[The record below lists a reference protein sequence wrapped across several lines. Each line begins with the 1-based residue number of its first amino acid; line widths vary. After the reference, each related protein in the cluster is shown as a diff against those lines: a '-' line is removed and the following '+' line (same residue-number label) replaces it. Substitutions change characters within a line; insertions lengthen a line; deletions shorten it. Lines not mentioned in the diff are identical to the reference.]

1 MKLTIQQLANDDRPR
16 EKLLEYG
23 ERSLSSSELIA
34 ILIGSGNA
42 EKNALELAQ
51 EILSSNENSID
62 KLARLSVG
70 DLTCFKG
77 IGEAKAVNI
86 IAALELG
93 RRRKKELLPQS
104 KITCSSDAYDTLTP
118 HLGDLNH
125 EEFWML
131 CLSRS
136 NAVLKTVQISRGGQS
151 GTVVDPKVI
160 YNTALT
166 NKANSIII
174 AHNHPSNN
182 LVPSQADKQIT
193 KKLIEAGKH
202 LDLPVLDHIILGQS
216 SYFSFADE
224 GLI

>member
-42 EKNALELAQ
+42 EKNAIELAQ
-51 EILSSNENSID
+51 EIMQDNDNSID
-62 KLARLSVG
+62 KLARQSVS
-70 DLTCFKG
+70 DLTEFKG

-93 RRRKKELLPQS
+93 RRRKKDELPQS
-104 KITCSSDAYDTLTP
+104 KITCSSDAYNQFTP
-118 HLGDLNH
+118 HLADLNH
-125 EEFWML
+125 EEFWIL

-136 NAVLKTVQISRGGQS
+136 NAVLKAVQISRGGQA

-160 YNTALT
+160 YKTALSH
-166 NKANSIII
+166 KANSIII

-182 LVPSQADKQIT
+182 LVPSDADKQIT
-193 KKLIEAGKH
+193 NKLIAAGKH

-224 GLI
+224 GMI